1 MLIFLRKELE
11 EKGFVVTDV
20 NVNQQVI
27 RLYVWND
34 RTNEIVCSVE
44 SMNRL
49 DYKIKT
55 YKVDNI
61 TTEKVIEL
69 ETSTYE
75 QLINVMSEVLPILKD
90 KGDSNG

>member
-1 MLIFLRKELE
+1 MLLFLRKELE

-20 NVNQQVI
+20 DVSQQVI

-34 RTNEIVCSVE
+34 NTNEIVCSVE

-55 YKVDNI
+55 YEVDNI
-61 TTEKVIEL
+61 TTEKIIQL
-69 ETSTYE
+69 ENATYE
-75 QLINVMSEVLPILKD
+75 QLINTMSEVLPILKGKE
-90 KGDSNG
+90 KGLR